1 MHSMHKD
8 ETWMHAALALAQKA
22 AAEDEVPV
30 GAVLVQDNAIIGQG
44 WNRPIHSHDPSAH
57 AEMQAIRD
65 AGHNC
70 GNYRLPGTTLYVTLE
85 PCTMCA
91 GAIIHA
97 RVARLVF
104 GAFDP
109 RTGAIES
116 VANILDQPY
125 HNHRPEYFGGV
136 LETECSML
144 LKTFFEKKR
153 LKK

>member
-1 MHSMHKD
+1 MSSMSSD
-8 ETWMHAALALAQKA
+8 EAWMRKALALAHKA
-22 AAEDEVPV
+22 EGEGEVPV
-30 GAVLVQDNAIIGQG
+30 GAILVQDDVIIGQG

-57 AEMQAIRD
+57 AEIQALRS
-65 AGHNC
+65 GGYHSH
-70 GNYRLPGTTLYVTLE
+70 NYRLPDTTLYVTLE

-97 RVARLVF
+97 RIARVVF

-109 RTGAIES
+109 RTGAVES
-116 VANILDQPY
+116 VTNVFDQPH
-125 HNHRPEYFGGV
+125 HNHRPDYLGGV

-144 LKTFFEKKR
+144 LKSFFEKKR